1 MYVICHCDRALS
13 TSEYVPAPYIR
24 KNKNRRLHR
33 HPAFF
38 GTVED
43 CMEDCCEVRP
53 KTCYNNSWVNSCR
66 YRFVLNPRTK
76 RSIKCKTKKTNL
88 MFVAESRAYSI
99 SYDVSYGGNFLINSA
114 GSSRKIREDKVF
126 PEVLILSTKAN
137 GAKAPT
143 FKRQPNFSVPSARMT
158 CSPSS
163 R

>member
-13 TSEYVPAPYIR
+13 TRDYVTAPYIS

-43 CMEDCCEVRP
+43 CMEDCCEDR

-66 YRFVLNPRTK
+66 CRFVLNPRTK
-76 RSIKCKTKKTNL
+76 RSIKYKTKKTNL
-88 MFVAESRAYSI
+88 TFVAESCVYSI
-99 SYDVSYGGNFLINSA
+99 SYDISYGGNFLINSA

-137 GAKAPT
+137 GVKSHT
-143 FKRQPNFSVPSARMT
+143 FRRQPKFSVPSARMM